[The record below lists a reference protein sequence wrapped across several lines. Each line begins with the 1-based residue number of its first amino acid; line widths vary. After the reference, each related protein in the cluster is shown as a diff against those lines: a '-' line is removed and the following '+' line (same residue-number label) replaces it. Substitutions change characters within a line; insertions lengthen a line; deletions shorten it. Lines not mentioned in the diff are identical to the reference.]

1 MSRRTPPALLARF
14 KRRSWWRLALVG
26 ASLACVAGQPIASGW
41 EAGEHSHITATAVQ
55 LLSAYDQRALAPE
68 AIALAREYCMFADR
82 NWAGYG
88 EWGSG
93 EANPRKPRFP
103 DTRREWDISF
113 YMGFNPITGEGKRY
127 MHRPP
132 ESYEAVPLYFGKA
145 LEALQAGRL
154 TDGSRYLGVTLHF
167 LQDSGAFG
175 HLQPIHRPFH
185 WKRRE
190 DVRADG
196 YQPRL
201 LGKTSKE
208 AAEGLLVRL
217 RGLVG
222 MTERRVGPLLEKA
235 GLSMAEVKELC
246 ATELMPGRAVLAVTR
261 VRSEWADEW
270 DTAIRECAMEC
281 VHVSADALHTRP
293 PARPRCRQ

>member
-1 MSRRTPPALLARF
+1 
-14 KRRSWWRLALVG
+14 
-26 ASLACVAGQPIASGW
+26 
-41 EAGEHSHITATAVQ
+41 
-55 LLSAYDQRALAPE
+55 
-68 AIALAREYCMFADR
+68 MFADR

-281 VHVSADALHTRP
+281 VHVSADALHTALAFAPHPFPEAKLNASGVNLVFNPSFEEAGDGVPLGWCVGWLDLEDRAGRAEWYLAGTHWDKP
-293 PARPRCRQ
+293 VRTGQPRR